1 MILNKCNFF
10 SKTLLNHVDVDILLP
25 GVGDNDCVGASLE
38 DIYAPQKP
46 FPVLYLLHGALDDH
60 TMWLRHTNIEEFAEK
75 AGLAVVMPSGQNGF
89 YTNAKYGLNY
99 FDFITKELP
108 LFVQKYFPVS
118 TKRED
123 TYIAGPSMGGYGA
136 AKCALRRPDLY
147 AAFADLSGAVDPVEL
162 EPKMI
167 AMGFGFFRYDLI
179 WGGVENMRDT
189 LDDPYFL
196 AKQFAPDDV
205 RPEAFIY
212 CGLEDVAN
220 YGMNCRLRDTLA
232 DNGFAVHF
240 QDGHGLHDWEYWNRC
255 IEDFLKNIQKMRTHC

>member
-10 SKTLLNHVDVDILLP
+10 SKALLNHVDVDILLP

-136 AKCALRRPDLY
+136 SKCALRPDLY

-189 LDDPYFL
+189 L
-196 AKQFAPDDV
+196 
-205 RPEAFIY
+205 
-212 CGLEDVAN
+212 
-220 YGMNCRLRDTLA
+220 A

-255 IEDFLKNIQKMRTHC
+255 IEDFLKNIQKMRTHG

>member
-1 MILNKCNFF
+1 
-10 SKTLLNHVDVDILLP
+10 
-25 GVGDNDCVGASLE
+25 
-38 DIYAPQKP
+38 
-46 FPVLYLLHGALDDH
+46 
-60 TMWLRHTNIEEFAEK
+60 
-75 AGLAVVMPSGQNGF
+75 
-89 YTNAKYGLNY
+89 
-99 FDFITKELP
+99 
-108 LFVQKYFPVS
+108 
-118 TKRED
+118 
-123 TYIAGPSMGGYGA
+123 
-136 AKCALRRPDLY
+136 
-147 AAFADLSGAVDPVEL
+147 
-162 EPKMI
+162 MI

-255 IEDFLKNIQKMRTHC
+255 IEDFLKNIQKMRTHG

>member
-1 MILNKCNFF
+1 
-10 SKTLLNHVDVDILLP
+10 
-25 GVGDNDCVGASLE
+25 
-38 DIYAPQKP
+38 
-46 FPVLYLLHGALDDH
+46 
-60 TMWLRHTNIEEFAEK
+60 MWLRHTNIEEFAEK

-136 AKCALRRPDLY
+136 AKCAP
-147 AAFADLSGAVDPVEL
+147 AAAGPVCGLCGSVGAVDPVEL

-179 WGGVENMRDT
+179 WAACENMRT
-189 LDDPYFL
+189 LRTTPTSWRSSLVLTMCARRRSF
-196 AKQFAPDDV
+196 
-205 RPEAFIY
+205 
-212 CGLEDVAN
+212 
-220 YGMNCRLRDTLA
+220 TA
-232 DNGFAVHF
+232 DWKTWPITA
-240 QDGHGLHDWEYWNRC
+240 
-255 IEDFLKNIQKMRTHC
+255 

>member
-25 GVGDNDCVGASLE
+25 GVGDNDCVGTSLE

-136 AKCALRRPDLY
+136 LKIALSHSDAFEKVACY
-147 AAFADLSGAVDPVEL
+147 SAAFGYVTREYTPYWNSVFGDTPEKREKHRIETYIENNIAGNNRKPPVYMWCGTEDGL
-162 EPKMI
+162 
-167 AMGFGFFRYDLI
+167 LQS
-179 WGGVENMRDT
+179 NRDT
-189 LDDPYFL
+189 RDLLISKGFDVTYSESEGGHEWRCWDEQFRRSLDF
-196 AKQFAPDDV
+196 FG
-205 RPEAFIY
+205 I
-212 CGLEDVAN
+212 
-220 YGMNCRLRDTLA
+220 
-232 DNGFAVHF
+232 
-240 QDGHGLHDWEYWNRC
+240 
-255 IEDFLKNIQKMRTHC
+255 